1 MQASKRLFTLL
12 WILAAFGIAASVW
25 PQAAI
30 FWWTALA
37 ALAVLALLDA
47 LLVFRKH
54 SLTTSR
60 ALPDTLPLGVWRH
73 ANLHLTNASKR
84 KAHFDVYDH
93 YPTSLQTKGLPQT
106 LTLEPGTHADIQY
119 DIRSTERE
127 ELSFP
132 HTHIRLTSP
141 LGLWQRLIKL
151 GDETRSKVYPN
162 FAAVSKFILLAM
174 DNRLSQMG
182 ILKKRRRGEGQDFH
196 QLREYRKGDSL
207 RQIDWKASSRTR
219 KLISREYQ
227 DERDQQII
235 FLIDGG
241 QRMLSKDGELS
252 HFDHTLNASL
262 LLAYVAL
269 RQGDA
274 VGLGTFSGEQRWLPP
289 IKGIGLINRL
299 LNNIYDLQPSTQT
312 PDYSQA
318 AMELLKRQKKRSLII
333 IITNVRDE
341 DTDDLLPALQLLR
354 KRHLV
359 LLASMQEEIVQ
370 KTLEK
375 PIKNFDDALRT
386 AATREYLS
394 HREKAFDK
402 VRASGILSLD
412 VLPSELSVSLVNKY
426 LEIKSSGQL

>member
-1 MQASKRLFTLL
+1 MIAGKRLFALL
-12 WILAAFGIAASVW
+12 WGMAALGLLVSFWPAA
-25 PQAAI
+25 AG
-30 FWWTALA
+30 FWWYALA
-37 ALAVLALLDA
+37 ALGAVALADA
-47 LLVFRKH
+47 LLVFRPH
-54 SLTTSR
+54 GLTVNRS
-60 ALPDTLPLGVWRH
+60 LPDTLPLGVWRH
-73 ANLHLTNASKR
+73 VHLHIANRGKR
-84 KAHFDVYDH
+84 SARFDVFDH
-93 YPTSLQTKGLPQT
+93 YPASLQTRGLPQT
-106 LTLEPGTHADIQY
+106 LRLAPAQNADIQY
-119 DIRSTERE
+119 EIRSTERE
-127 ELSFP
+127 ELYFP
-132 HTHIRLTSP
+132 YTQIRLRSP

-151 GDETRSKVYPN
+151 GDATRSKVYPN

-207 RQIDWKASSRTR
+207 RQIDWKATSRTR

-235 FLIDGG
+235 FLIDCG

-289 IKGIGLINRL
+289 IKGIGFLNRL
-299 LNNIYDLQPSTQT
+299 LNTVYDLQPGTQT

-318 AMELLKRQKKRSLII
+318 AMELLKRQKKRSLVV
-333 IITNVRDE
+333 IITNIRDE

-359 LLASMQEEIVQ
+359 LLASMQEEIIQ
-370 KTLEK
+370 QTLEN
-375 PIKNFDDALRT
+375 PITSFDDALRT
-386 AATREYLS
+386 AASREYLG
-394 HREKAFDK
+394 HREQAFDK
-402 VRASGILSLD
+402 IRASGVICLD
-412 VLPSELSVSLVNKY
+412 VPPSELSVSLVNKY
-426 LEIKSSGQL
+426 LEIKSSGKL